1 MFLIDR
7 CAISV
12 NARHFL
18 AGMLA
23 LIARTFFA
31 RYDFC
36 SYDRENQAMTDGFAS
51 IITELERQKAAIERA
66 LDALKGLGGVEL
78 SAPAHASAS
87 PTTWQTNAA
96 EVGQNR
102 RSEGQKKR
110 WAAKKA
116 AKVVPSEN
124 ASMGGM
130 TPEGRQKRINEI
142 ITSQKSV
149 TPSIALRLAKYFGMS
164 ADFWMNL
171 QLRWDLYHTQQ
182 AESEDLN
189 AIRPHVAA

>member
-12 NARHFL
+12 NARRFL

-23 LIARTFFA
+23 LIAKTFFA

-78 SAPAHASAS
+78 SAPAQASAS
-87 PTTWQTNAA
+87 PTTRKTNAA

-124 ASMGGM
+124 ASMGGV
-130 TPEGRQKRINEI
+130 TPEGRQK
-142 ITSQKSV
+142 
-149 TPSIALRLAKYFGMS
+149 LADAMKK
-164 ADFWMNL
+164 
-171 QLRWDLYHTQQ
+171 RW
-182 AESEDLN
+182 
-189 AIRPHVAA
+189 AAKRAGAVVKKAVRKRATKEAA